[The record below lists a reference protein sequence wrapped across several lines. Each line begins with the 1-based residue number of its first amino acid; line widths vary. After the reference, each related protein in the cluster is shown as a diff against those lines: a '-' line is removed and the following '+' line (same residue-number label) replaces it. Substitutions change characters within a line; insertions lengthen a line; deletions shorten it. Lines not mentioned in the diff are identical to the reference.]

1 MKGLLMKLSAFDTL
15 SVCFHI
21 VENPVNKQE
30 VMVSSALALI
40 QSGHKKGLHGNG
52 SPLLLTPN

>member
-21 VENPVNKQE
+21 VENPVTKQE

-40 QSGHKKGLHGNG
+40 QSAAGQIGTIADYCH
-52 SPLLLTPN
+52 